1 MLIMSA
7 YLSCNTLYGYVI
19 DFVFVRTST
28 GTLYLLVCLMS
39 MTFDAGPAGRLLWPE
54 SFIIPEAS
62 SPELRLFL
70 VVTQQLRSTGPCP
83 LRDVAQQAQQRPSEG
98 CRQVRIRIPQVNG
111 AERALW
117 GLTGTGG
124 VWPSLQPRHRE
135 QSRSEILSVFP
146 RAWAL
151 QGLGTRQGQSGV
163 RDGAGAAMGFF
174 SLPMIMASSVLVV
187 TALAYAAYTGVVT
200 ETYAAVLTLVLALT
214 IRFAA
219 ENQPGGAAAEGG
231 DDEAE
236 DEPAAKGKDSKKGRK
251 KK

>member
-1 MLIMSA
+1 
-7 YLSCNTLYGYVI
+7 
-19 DFVFVRTST
+19 
-28 GTLYLLVCLMS
+28 MS

-98 CRQVRIRIPQVNG
+98 CR
-111 AERALW
+111 
-117 GLTGTGG
+117 
-124 VWPSLQPRHRE
+124 
-135 QSRSEILSVFP
+135 
-146 RAWAL
+146 